1 MATHYQKARV
11 RITISDIIL
20 IASRKAHISGI
31 EWSINFFTKEL
42 DMLKIDVEERMRK
55 KVTSSYPLEENLLLC
70 NDVVDVSR
78 DNGDRDHRTAFFNHH
93 ANL

>member
-1 MATHYQKARV
+1 M
-11 RITISDIIL
+11 

-42 DMLKIDVEERMRK
+42 DMLKIDVKERQRK
-55 KVTSSYPLEENLLLC
+55 NQLEENLLLC

-78 DNGDRDHRTAFFNHH
+78 DNGDRDHRTAFLNHH

>member
-1 MATHYQKARV
+1 MATQYQKARV

-42 DMLKIDVEERMRK
+42 DMLKIDVEERIRK
-55 KVTSSYPLEENLLLC
+55 KLMMKKDSVKKSPHPTNL
-70 NDVVDVSR
+70 N
-78 DNGDRDHRTAFFNHH
+78 RTYFFVMM
-93 ANL
+93 L